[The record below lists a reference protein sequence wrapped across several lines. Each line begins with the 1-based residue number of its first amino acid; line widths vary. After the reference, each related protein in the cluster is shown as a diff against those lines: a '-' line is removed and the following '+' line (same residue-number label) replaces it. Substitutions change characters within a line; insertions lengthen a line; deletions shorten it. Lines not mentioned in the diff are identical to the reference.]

1 MNQRDRAN
9 LEFLLSVGAGL
20 ADWFAQAT
28 PDDVEY
34 AQQLLNIYEQELE
47 SLQNQLLTQD
57 FGVRFVS
64 PSTDYLQ

>member
-9 LEFLLSVGAGL
+9 LEFLLSVGSGL